1 MCQEVFPRSTFL
13 LFLLSRGLT
22 RARITLRHNSWNSY
36 ETDDDGHSIVNVVYY
51 PPAISRKEPEWLDSA
66 DGPFFLEFDST
77 IRKLLKEI
85 YTALHN
91 DSRALAVM
99 GICALIEH
107 IMIEQVGDQGGVGS
121 NVDRFIAGGYIAP
134 KSEALFREH
143 LIESGH
149 AAMHRAYFPKPSD
162 ISALLD
168 ITESLIETIYVHPH
182 RAKGARDSA
191 AKAERE
197 SVVIGGA
204 RDRESACARRSVVG
218 ELYDAARRARCP
230 LASQK
235 GRQSGPRQT
244 SLGGQEATPFE
255 PIGIGGSS
263 ADDMAA
269 FRAGYRIRA

>member
-1 MCQEVFPRSTFL
+1 
-13 LFLLSRGLT
+13 
-22 RARITLRHNSWNSY
+22 
-36 ETDDDGHSIVNVVYY
+36 VNVVYY

-182 RAKGARDSA
+182 RAKGQEIPPR
-191 AKAERE
+191 KPKGNL
-197 SVVIGGA
+197 VIGAA
-204 RDRESACARRSVVG
+204 RDRHPPPGDATGLAGGGRFDGDYFNNSSPGFYKRS
-218 ELYDAARRARCP
+218 
-230 LASQK
+230 
-235 GRQSGPRQT
+235 
-244 SLGGQEATPFE
+244 
-255 PIGIGGSS
+255 GSPDEG
-263 ADDMAA
+263 AV
-269 FRAGYRIRA
+269 FVLRL

>member
-1 MCQEVFPRSTFL
+1 
-13 LFLLSRGLT
+13 
-22 RARITLRHNSWNSY
+22 
-36 ETDDDGHSIVNVVYY
+36 VNVVYY

-197 SVVIGGA
+197 SIVIGGTRPTSA
-204 RDRESACARRSVVG
+204 SGGMRQDLRAEEGSMVTISIIRRPDFTNALVHLTRERSLCCGCDRRAITAG
-218 ELYDAARRARCP
+218 LLDAASKR
-230 LASQK
+230 
-235 GRQSGPRQT
+235 
-244 SLGGQEATPFE
+244 
-255 PIGIGGSS
+255 
-263 ADDMAA
+263 
-269 FRAGYRIRA
+269 